1 MKITTKFFSLL
12 TLCLTVILS
21 TGLSA
26 KAMNEID
33 AAIENSLK
41 RFTEEVQGGDSYLEG
56 ARGVLVIPR
65 MWKAGVLIGFEFGEG
80 ALIVDGIKVQ
90 YYKAL
95 TTSLGLQVG
104 VGSKDLIMLF
114 FDDTAMDNFLY
125 SSGWEVGVDGAV
137 ALWTMGVAGAADT
150 ITIKDPIIGFV
161 FGQKGLL
168 AGVSIEGTKF
178 TKIWP
183 DTGTCTYTGTGTEI
197 DHDQEEIETF
207 NERLAD

>member
-1 MKITTKFFSLL
+1 MKITAKFFSLL
-12 TLCLTVILS
+12 LLCLTVILS
-21 TGLSA
+21 NGLSA

-33 AAIENSLK
+33 AAIESSLS
-41 RFTEEVQGGDSYLEG
+41 RFTEEIQGGDTYLDG
-56 ARGVLVIPR
+56 ARGILVIPR

-95 TTSLGLQVG
+95 TTSLGIQVG
-104 VGSKDLIMLF
+104 VGSKDLIILF

-137 ALWTMGVAGAADT
+137 ALFTIGVAGSSDT

-161 FGQKGLL
+161 FGQKGLI

-183 DTGTCTYTGTGTEI
+183 DTGTEI
-197 DHDQEEIETF
+197 DQDQEEIETF
-207 NERLAD
+207 NERITE

>member
-1 MKITTKFFSLL
+1 MKITPKFFSLL
-12 TLCLTVILS
+12 TLYLTVILS

-33 AAIENSLK
+33 AAIENSLN
-41 RFTEEVQGGDSYLEG
+41 RFTEEIQGGDTYLDG

-95 TTSLGLQVG
+95 TTSLGIQVG
-104 VGSKDLIMLF
+104 IGSKDLIILF

-137 ALWTMGVAGAADT
+137 ALFTIGAAGAADT

-183 DTGTCTYTGTGTEI
+183 DTGTEI
-197 DHDQEEIETF
+197 DQDQEDIETF
-207 NERLAD
+207 NERLTD

>member
-1 MKITTKFFSLL
+1 MKITVKFFSLL
-12 TLCLTVILS
+12 TLCLTLILS
-21 TGLSA
+21 TELSA
-26 KAMNEID
+26 KSMNEID
-33 AAIENSLK
+33 AAIESSLT
-41 RFTEEVQGGDSYLEG
+41 RFTEEIKGGNAYLQG

-80 ALIVDGIKVQ
+80 ALIVDGVKVQ

-95 TTSLGLQVG
+95 TTSLGIQVG
-104 VGSKDLIMLF
+104 VGSKDLIILF

-137 ALWTMGVAGAADT
+137 ALFTRGAAGASDT
-150 ITIKDPIIGFV
+150 ITFKDPIIGFV
-161 FGQKGLL
+161 FGQKGLI

-183 DTGTCTYTGTGTEI
+183 DTGTAI
-197 DHDQEEIETF
+197 DQDQEEIETF
-207 NERLAD
+207 NERLTD

>member
-1 MKITTKFFSLL
+1 MKITTKIFLFL
-12 TLCLTVILS
+12 TLSLTIILS
-21 TGLSA
+21 SGLRA

-33 AAIENSLK
+33 SAIENSLN
-41 RFTEEVQGGDSYLEG
+41 RFTEEIQGGDAYLDG
-56 ARGVLVIPR
+56 ARGILVIPR

-80 ALIVDGIKVQ
+80 ALIVDGIKIQ

-95 TTSLGLQVG
+95 TTSLGIQVG
-104 VGSKDLIMLF
+104 VGSKDLIILF

-137 ALWTMGVAGAADT
+137 AIFTRGVAGAAGT
-150 ITIKDPIIGFV
+150 FTIKDPIIGFV
-161 FGQKGLL
+161 FGQKGLI

-183 DTGTCTYTGTGTEI
+183 DTGTGINQDLE
-197 DHDQEEIETF
+197 DIETF
-207 NERLAD
+207 NEELTD

>member
-1 MKITTKFFSLL
+1 MNKTMKITTKFFLLL
-12 TLCLTVILS
+12 TLSLTIILS
-21 TGLSA
+21 PEINA

-33 AAIENSLK
+33 SAIENSLK
-41 RFTEEVQGGDSYLEG
+41 RFTEEIQGGDAYLEG

-80 ALIVDGIKVQ
+80 ALIVDDIKVQ

-95 TTSLGLQVG
+95 TTSLGIQVG
-104 VGSKDLIMLF
+104 VGSKDLIILF

-137 ALWTMGVAGAADT
+137 ALFTIGAAGASDT

-161 FGQKGLL
+161 FGQKGLI

-183 DTGTCTYTGTGTEI
+183 DTGTEI
-197 DHDQEEIETF
+197 DQDQEEIETF
-207 NERLAD
+207 NERLTD

>member
-12 TLCLTVILS
+12 TLFLTVILS
-21 TGLSA
+21 TGINA
-26 KAMNEID
+26 KSMSEID
-33 AAIENSLK
+33 AAIESSLN
-41 RFTEEVQGGDSYLEG
+41 RFTEEIQGGGTYLKG

-80 ALIVDGIKVQ
+80 ALIVDGVKVQ

-95 TTSLGLQVG
+95 TTSLGIQVG
-104 VGSKDLIMLF
+104 VGSKDLIILF

-137 ALWTMGVAGAADT
+137 ALFTMGAAGASDT

-183 DTGTCTYTGTGTEI
+183 DTGTQVDQEQDEI
-197 DHDQEEIETF
+197 DTF
-207 NERLAD
+207 NERLTD

>member
-1 MKITTKFFSLL
+1 MKITAKLFSLL
-12 TLCLTVILS
+12 TLCLTLILS
-21 TGLSA
+21 TELSA
-26 KAMNEID
+26 KSMNEID
-33 AAIENSLK
+33 AAIESSLT
-41 RFTEEVQGGDSYLEG
+41 RFTEEIQGGNAYLQG

-80 ALIVDGIKVQ
+80 ALIVDGVKVQ

-95 TTSLGLQVG
+95 TTSLGIQVG
-104 VGSKDLIMLF
+104 VGSKDLIILF

-137 ALWTMGVAGAADT
+137 ALFTRGAAGASDT
-150 ITIKDPIIGFV
+150 ITFKDPIIGFV
-161 FGQKGLL
+161 FGQKGLI

-183 DTGTCTYTGTGTEI
+183 DTGTDI
-197 DHDQEEIETF
+197 DQDQEDIENF
-207 NERLAD
+207 NERLTD

>member
-1 MKITTKFFSLL
+1 MKVPTKFFLLL
-12 TLCLTVILS
+12 TLSLTIVLS
-21 TGLSA
+21 SGLNA

-33 AAIENSLK
+33 SAIENSLN
-41 RFTEEVQGGDSYLEG
+41 RFADEIQGGDAYLEG

-65 MWKAGVLIGFEFGEG
+65 MWKAGVLLGFEFGEG

-95 TTSLGLQVG
+95 TTSLGIQVG
-104 VGSKDLIMLF
+104 VGFKDLIILF

-137 ALWTMGVAGAADT
+137 ALFTRGIAGAADT
-150 ITIKDPIIGFV
+150 ITFKDPIIGFV

-183 DTGTCTYTGTGTEI
+183 DTGTEI
-197 DHDQEEIETF
+197 DQDQEEIETF
-207 NERLAD
+207 NERLTD

>member
-1 MKITTKFFSLL
+1 MKITPKFFSLL
-12 TLCLTVILS
+12 TLCLPVILS

-33 AAIENSLK
+33 AAIENSLN
-41 RFTEEVQGGDSYLEG
+41 RFTEEIQGGDTYLDG

-80 ALIVDGIKVQ
+80 ALIVDGVKVQ

-95 TTSLGLQVG
+95 TTSLGIQVG
-104 VGSKDLIMLF
+104 VGSKDLIILF

-137 ALWTMGVAGAADT
+137 ALFTIGAAGAADT

-183 DTGTCTYTGTGTEI
+183 DTGTEI
-197 DHDQEEIETF
+197 DQDQEDIETF
-207 NERLAD
+207 NERLTD

>member
-1 MKITTKFFSLL
+1 MKITAKFFSLL
-12 TLCLTVILS
+12 TLCLTLILS
-21 TGLSA
+21 TELSA
-26 KAMNEID
+26 KSMNEID
-33 AAIENSLK
+33 AAIESSLT
-41 RFTEEVQGGDSYLEG
+41 RFTEEIQGGDSYLEG

-65 MWKAGVLIGFEFGEG
+65 MWKAGVVLGFEFGEG
-80 ALIVDGIKVQ
+80 ALIVDGVKVQ

-95 TTSLGLQVG
+95 TTSLGIQVG
-104 VGSKDLIMLF
+104 VGSKDLIILF

-137 ALWTMGVAGAADT
+137 ALFTIGAAGASDT

-183 DTGTCTYTGTGTEI
+183 DTGTEI
-197 DHDQEEIETF
+197 DQEQEEIETF
-207 NERLAD
+207 NERVTD

>member
-1 MKITTKFFSLL
+1 MKITVKFFSLL
-12 TLCLTVILS
+12 ILCLTVILS
-21 TGLSA
+21 TELSA
-26 KAMNEID
+26 QIKAINEID

-41 RFTEEVQGGDSYLEG
+41 RFTEEIQGGDTYLEG

-95 TTSLGLQVG
+95 TTSLGIQFG
-104 VGSKDLIMLF
+104 VGSKDLIILF

-137 ALWTMGVAGAADT
+137 ALFTFGAAGASDT

-183 DTGTCTYTGTGTEI
+183 DTGTEI
-197 DHDQEEIETF
+197 EQDQEEIETF
-207 NERLAD
+207 NERLTD

>member
-1 MKITTKFFSLL
+1 MKITPKFFSLL
-12 TLCLTVILS
+12 TLTLTLILS

-26 KAMNEID
+26 KSIKEID
-33 AAIENSLK
+33 AFIESSLN
-41 RFTEEVQGGDSYLEG
+41 RFTEEIQGAESYLNG

-65 MWKAGVLIGFEFGEG
+65 MWKAGVLLGFEFGEG
-80 ALIVDGIKVQ
+80 ALIVDGIKIQ

-95 TTSLGLQVG
+95 TTSVGLQVG
-104 VGSKDLIMLF
+104 VGSKDLIVLF

-137 ALWTMGVAGAADT
+137 ALFSRGAAGAVDS
-150 ITIKDPIIGFV
+150 ITFKDPIVGFV
-161 FGQKGLL
+161 FGQKGLI

-183 DTGTCTYTGTGTEI
+183 DDTETEI
-197 DHDQEEIETF
+197 DQEQEAIETF
-207 NERLAD
+207 NERVTD

>member
-65 MWKAGVLIGFEFGEG
+65 MWKAGVLIGFEYGEG

-95 TTSLGLQVG
+95 TTSLGIQFG
-104 VGSKDLIMLF
+104 VGSKDLIILF

-137 ALWTMGVAGAADT
+137 ALFKMGAAGAADT

-183 DTGTCTYTGTGTEI
+183 DTGTDTDTEI